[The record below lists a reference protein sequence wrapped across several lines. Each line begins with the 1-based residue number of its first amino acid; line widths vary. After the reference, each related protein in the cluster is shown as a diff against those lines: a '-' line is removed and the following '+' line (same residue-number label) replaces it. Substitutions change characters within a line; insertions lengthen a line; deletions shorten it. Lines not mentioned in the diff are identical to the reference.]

1 MDSYIKDNFTRIND
15 GETVVNSCNVGS
27 MDYSGFTDATS
38 VSFDISHLCEYLP
51 YGFLKDGKTQDSKLF
66 PARTPLSRWF
76 CVRRRVRSW
85 TRTTSP

>member
-66 PARTPLSRWF
+66 SSANPSF
-76 CVRRRVRSW
+76 QVVCVRRRVRSW